1 MSRDSTA
8 RYVRRGDIPPKL
20 ISKLIHHVSLHPE
33 EHLVKSSVINLV
45 NILVTPL
52 RCDHTIALAVTK
64 LILCISNSVSKGKV
78 LTSQQLQIV
87 SGALIEFMT
96 NFHEATGR

>member
-1 MSRDSTA
+1 MHR
-8 RYVRRGDIPPKL
+8 
-20 ISKLIHHVSLHPE
+20 VSLHPE
-33 EHLVKSSVINLV
+33 GHLVKSSVINLV

-64 LILCISNSVSKGKV
+64 LILCISNSVKEGKA

-87 SGALIEFMT
+87 SDALIEVMT
-96 NFHEATGR
+96 GCHEATGRSNTLMSHTWKI